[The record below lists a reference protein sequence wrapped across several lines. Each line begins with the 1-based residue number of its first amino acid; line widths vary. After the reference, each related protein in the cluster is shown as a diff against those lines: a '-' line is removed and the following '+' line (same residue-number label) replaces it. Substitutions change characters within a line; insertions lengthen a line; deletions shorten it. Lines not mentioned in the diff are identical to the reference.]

1 MSGTHQNPPGTDSTS
16 AEKFKE
22 KQMSITRR
30 KFLKAGTL
38 VALTAAIPL
47 RVIGQQPR
55 KVNDG
60 NPIDQSKDV
69 AADPLSTYTRST
81 FSSYLNSIFRLY
93 TGYSTVDVALVEV
106 MDLIPGTSNPQTG
119 RECFSLL
126 FRGGRVALP
135 QHTYKLEHP
144 SLGTFPL
151 FLVPGRTD
159 DNGAQNFVAIINRLP
174 YSFSLIDAPKP
185 SPRRLGTVKPQQT
198 PAPVK
203 TNTPAPTTTPPK
215 KTKPSKRRGDDEDF
229 FEGVIDSFGVR

>member
-1 MSGTHQNPPGTDSTS
+1 
-16 AEKFKE
+16 
-22 KQMSITRR
+22 MSITRR

-38 VALTAAIPL
+38 VALSAAIPL
-47 RVIGQQPR
+47 KVAGQQPR

-69 AADPLSTYTRST
+69 AADPLSGYNRAA

-126 FRGGRVALP
+126 FRGGSVALP

-144 SLGTFPL
+144 SLGTFQL
-151 FLVPGRTD
+151 FLVPGGPD
-159 DNGAQNFVAIINRLP
+159 DNGAQSFVAIINRLP
-174 YSFSLIDAPKP
+174 YSVSLKDAPTRLSKP
-185 SPRRLGTVKPQQT
+185 TGTVTPQQT
-198 PAPVK
+198 VTPAPAK
-203 TNTPAPTTTPPK
+203 TNTPAPTTTTPPK
-215 KTKPSKRRGDDEDF
+215 KTKPSKRGGGDEDF
-229 FEGVIDSFGVR
+229 FEGVIY

>member
-1 MSGTHQNPPGTDSTS
+1 MSGTHQNPPGTDPTS

-69 AADPLSTYTRST
+69 AADPLSSYNRAA
-81 FSSYLNSIFRLY
+81 FESYLNSIFRLY
-93 TGYSTVDVALVEV
+93 TGYSTIDVALVEV
-106 MDLIPGTSNPQTG
+106 KDLMPGAATTQTG
-119 RECFSLL
+119 AECFSLL
-126 FRGGRVALP
+126 FRGGSVALP
-135 QHTYKLEHP
+135 QNTYKIEHP

-151 FLVPGRTD
+151 FLVPGKPD
-159 DNGAQNFVAIINRLP
+159 DNGAQSFVAIINRLS
-174 YSFSLIDAPKP
+174 YADAQRPAPTRQSKP
-185 SPRRLGTVKPQQT
+185 AGTATPQQPVT
-198 PAPVK
+198 PAPAK
-203 TNTPAPTTTPPK
+203 TNTPAPTTTTPK
-215 KTKPSKRRGDDEDF
+215 KPKPSKRSGGDENF
-229 FEGVIDSFGVR
+229 FEGVID

>member
-1 MSGTHQNPPGTDSTS
+1 MSGTHQNPPGTDPTS

-55 KVNDG
+55 KVTDG

-69 AADPLSTYTRST
+69 AADPLSTYTMST

-93 TGYSTVDVALVEV
+93 TGYSTIDVALVEV
-106 MDLIPGTSNPQTG
+106 KDLMPGAATTQTG
-119 RECFSLL
+119 AECFSLL
-126 FRGGRVALP
+126 FRGGSVALP
-135 QHTYKLEHP
+135 QNTYKTEHP

-151 FLVPGRTD
+151 FLVPGKPD
-159 DNGAQNFVAIINRLP
+159 DNGAQSFVAIINRLS
-174 YSFSLIDAPKP
+174 YADAQRPAP
-185 SPRRLGTVKPQQT
+185 TRQSTSSGSVTPQQT
-198 PAPVK
+198 D
-203 TNTPAPTTTPPK
+203 TPAPTATTPPK
-215 KTKPSKRRGDDEDF
+215 KTKPSKRRGGDEDF
-229 FEGVIDSFGVR
+229 FEGVID